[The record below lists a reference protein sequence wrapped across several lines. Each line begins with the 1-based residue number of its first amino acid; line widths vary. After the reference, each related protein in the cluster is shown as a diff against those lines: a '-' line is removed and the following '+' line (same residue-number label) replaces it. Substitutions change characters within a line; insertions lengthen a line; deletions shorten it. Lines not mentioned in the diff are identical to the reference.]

1 MPRHSMQGCAISIV
15 RQNPMAC
22 SATPFSREWQQSQ
35 RIYLRRAPMAV
46 TSKRERALQVVLVVL
61 GVLTAVA
68 NIYALV
74 TYFLAGLRPTGG
86 TAAPMFWTIL
96 AVLGVFLVLAARN
109 PSAHRSLIAYAV
121 WSSFAHTAVMAL
133 MAIQL
138 PTKRGEL
145 LAGVAVTGLGAVLL
159 FLLAPRKET
168 ALVNSCTLR
177 P

>member
-1 MPRHSMQGCAISIV
+1 
-15 RQNPMAC
+15 
-22 SATPFSREWQQSQ
+22 
-35 RIYLRRAPMAV
+35 MAV
-46 TSKRERALQVVLVVL
+46 MSKRERALQVVLVVL
-61 GVLTAVA
+61 GLLTVVT

-109 PSAHRSLIAYAV
+109 PSAYRSLIAYAV
-121 WSSFAHTAVMAL
+121 WSSFAHTAVMAV

-159 FLLAPRKET
+159 FVLAPRKET
-168 ALVNSCTLR
+168 ALATSRLR
-177 P
+177 VFGVDIAPPRPSIFPPPCRRLGVSTTTPNRRSR

>member
-1 MPRHSMQGCAISIV
+1 MLGSIA

-22 SATPFSREWQQSQ
+22 SATLFSGEWQQSQ
-35 RIYLRRAPMAV
+35 RIYFGSAPMSV

-61 GVLTAVA
+61 GLLTAGA
-68 NIYALV
+68 NIYPLV
-74 TYFLAGLRPTGG
+74 TSFVAGLRPAGG
-86 TAAPMFWTIL
+86 TTAPMFYTIL
-96 AVLGVFLVLAARN
+96 ATLGVFLVLAARN
-109 PSAHRSLIAYAV
+109 PSAHRSLIAYTV

-159 FLLAPRKET
+159 FVLARSGSTDST
-168 ALVNSCTLR
+168 ASA
-177 P
+177 